1 MAAAMAVTPPS
12 LVTSGYFRV
21 HLYVLMGFNVL
32 ASMVAWSDTS
42 LNLWPAVTAAI
53 LGYVGSVVWLYEK
66 PRAGIGIL
74 ILLSGVT
81 LWGAVLTTR
90 FPEDITRLDNLVVL
104 ADVVSS
110 SMLLGVTIAAMFLG
124 HWYLNSPTMELVP
137 LRRLIRFMTV
147 CVILRMLFTA
157 TGLVTYPWETVPWAN
172 GVQMFVL
179 LRWLSGLLG
188 PLVVSVMACRTLMV
202 PNTQAATG
210 ILYVGVILTFLGEL
224 TALMLPIETFF
235 RLGK

>member
-1 MAAAMAVTPPS
+1 MAVTPPS

-21 HLYVLMGFNVL
+21 HLYVLMGLNVL

-66 PRAGIGIL
+66 PRAGIVIL

-90 FPEDITRLDNLVVL
+90 FPEGITGLGNLVVL

-137 LRRLIRFMTV
+137 LRRLIRFMVV

-157 TGLVTYPWETVPWAN
+157 TGLVTDPWENVPWAN
-172 GVQMFVL
+172 GAQMFVL
-179 LRWLSGLLG
+179 LRWLSGLFGTLI
-188 PLVVSVMACRTLMV
+188 VSVMAWRTLMV

-210 ILYVGVILTFLGEL
+210 ILYVGVILAFLGEL

-235 RLGK
+235 RLVK